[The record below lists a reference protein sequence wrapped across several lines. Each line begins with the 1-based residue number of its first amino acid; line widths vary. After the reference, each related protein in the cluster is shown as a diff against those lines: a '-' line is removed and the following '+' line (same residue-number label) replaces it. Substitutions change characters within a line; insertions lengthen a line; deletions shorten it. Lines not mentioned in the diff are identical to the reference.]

1 MFKNQQGKGEKKKSW
16 IKTLSFLLLASPYLH
31 FLVFFLFFIVN
42 KVKKQI
48 QNSLLAA
55 PYTRIG
61 KEKIKK
67 KRRGSLSIKLCR
79 TVIQIKEERGHY
91 KGEQKMEQRTSQ
103 CPPPKWK
110 KQEPVHKT
118 VNNCKY
124 FSISSIWRHSKDNA
138 HDSPAA
144 EALSNTER
152 NLPIDQIITSVLN
165 INMICQSQQLS
176 VTFTH
181 RKFIIMLLTFF
192 ILDM

>member
-1 MFKNQQGKGEKKKSW
+1 MFKNQQGKGQKKKKVGW

-31 FLVFFLFFIVN
+31 YLVFFFFLIVN

-79 TVIQIKEERGHY
+79 TVIQVKEERGHY

-144 EALSNTER
+144 EASER
-152 NLPIDQIITSVLN
+152 NLPIDQIITSALN
-165 INMICQSQQLS
+165 INTICQSQQPS